1 MLFGFSAVPNLAEMK
16 KDMLYDYETMIWP
29 NLFQLS
35 AVGAFVCGL
44 SLCNQHTM
52 VVYVF
57 LAGSWVLYELQVG
70 GCKSAHFCSD
80 FHSAAAKKI
89 FFQVGQTGYIS

>member
-1 MLFGFSAVPNLAEMK
+1 
-16 KDMLYDYETMIWP
+16 MLYDYEAMIWP

-35 AVGAFVCGL
+35 AVGAFICGL

-70 GCKSAHFCSD
+70 GCKPAEFCSD
-80 FHSAAAKKI
+80 FHSAAAKNI
-89 FFQVGQTGYIS
+89 FSSGSNLLYIIS